1 MGTTMTRLAYLRRQR
16 DFLKMELE
24 PFLKNPHVNPWAVHE
39 EEKLRDVEKEIMEL
53 EAAEEKSPD
62 FPPHD

>member
-1 MGTTMTRLAYLRRQR
+1 MTRLDYLKRQR
-16 DFLKMELE
+16 EFLKKELE

-53 EAAEEKSPD
+53 ESTNTKPPD
-62 FPPHD
+62 FPAHD